1 MKIRIALIVKEHF
14 VAYCREK
21 FPFENETMVLIPKT
35 YDTLEQL
42 VECYREML
50 GQCDAVITSGLLPQ
64 AVLKGVD
71 VDNPPVFGS
80 FCYDVENTYRIILR
94 EGVRRNHLDLSR
106 IRLEALPPDV
116 PIEKAVEENS
126 LPYYATLF
134 GKRFSLSSME
144 ELQREEDRIS
154 QEYIKLVEEGK
165 IDYILTYFYSVVENL
180 TPYGID
186 CYYLYP
192 SETEFYRV
200 IDQVCTQVA
209 LRMAEKSAPAVVHL
223 TLRPIQAG
231 TAGMDLRIA
240 ELHTAL
246 LEYIRLNQ
254 YDISVKQGSQYFH
267 LYTDARTLEQMT
279 QRFSV
284 CPLTRNIP
292 LVGQLCS
299 AVGYG
304 AGNSFF
310 QATQNATKAAQY
322 ALELNSAAKASYYID
337 SSGNLTALSHQQLAQ
352 QSWIEQLP
360 KDQLLSLAGQASLSV
375 DTIVKLASVV
385 YAMETDQLTSQD
397 LIERLGL
404 SLRTANRYLANLTK
418 AGLAQAVGQKAMVKK
433 GRPVTVYSL
442 KAFADKLFP
451 DR

>member
-1 MKIRIALIVKEHF
+1 M
-14 VAYCREK
+14 
-21 FPFENETMVLIPKT
+21 
-35 YDTLEQL
+35 
-42 VECYREML
+42 
-50 GQCDAVITSGLLPQ
+50 
-64 AVLKGVD
+64 
-71 VDNPPVFGS
+71 
-80 FCYDVENTYRIILR
+80 
-94 EGVRRNHLDLSR
+94 
-106 IRLEALPPDV
+106 
-116 PIEKAVEENS
+116 
-126 LPYYATLF
+126 
-134 GKRFSLSSME
+134 
-144 ELQREEDRIS
+144 
-154 QEYIKLVEEGK
+154 
-165 IDYILTYFYSVVENL
+165 
-180 TPYGID
+180 
-186 CYYLYP
+186 
-192 SETEFYRV
+192 
-200 IDQVCTQVA
+200 
-209 LRMAEKSAPAVVHL
+209 
-223 TLRPIQAG
+223 
-231 TAGMDLRIA
+231 
-240 ELHTAL
+240 
-246 LEYIRLNQ
+246 
-254 YDISVKQGSQYFH
+254 KQGSQYFH